1 MKAKNGGNTAAKV
14 YELAKPI
21 ADELGYVIWDVCYEK
36 EGSNRYLRVFID
48 KDEGYIDIDDCEKM
62 TRPLSKAL
70 DDADPVEE
78 SYILEVGS
86 AGGERVLKKPVHFE
100 RCMGERA
107 VARLIRP
114 ADGLKE
120 RFGVL
125 TAYDKE
131 SVTLTDGE
139 NTFTVKL
146 GDTAYVKAYIGD
158 GFVFS
163 GYTPEGTYK
172 VDYDFS
178 EK

>member
-14 YELAKPI
+14 YELAKPL
-21 ADELGYVIWDVCYEK
+21 ADELGFVIWDVCYEK
-36 EGSNRYLRVFID
+36 EGSNWYLRVFID
-48 KDEGYIDIDDCEKM
+48 KDEGYIDIDDCERM

-86 AGGERVLKKPVHFE
+86 AGGERVLRKPIHFE
-100 RCMGERA
+100 RCRGERA

-114 ADGLKE
+114 SEGLKE
-120 RFGVL
+120 LFGVL
-125 TAYDKE
+125 GEYDKE
-131 SVTLTDGE
+131 SVTLVDGE
-139 NTFTVKL
+139 KEVTVRL
-146 GDTAYVKAYIGD
+146 SDTAYVKAYVGE